1 MKNRQRV
8 KAKMFGLFVLIII
21 FFCPEESFAKE
32 EDAIE
37 TAKNG
42 IVEIYSGLTDQN
54 GVFHRMKNT
63 SGVLISNQED
73 NTCIITTCH
82 SIMISKKEEKNFYS
96 DNKIQKDSQNY
107 NQSIR
112 AVVKNDVL
120 AEMAVVAKSE
130 AQDFCILQTED
141 VLKEKSVLKLGNSSE
156 LSTGKVV
163 YTFGFPE
170 NAIENPY
177 AKFSAPEVEIHEGK
191 IQDSAAKASET
202 AYLQHSA
209 VVMAG
214 NSGGALIDEEG
225 YVVGM
230 NNAAL
235 SNANEQVYY
244 SLPIDDIKAIL
255 NNYGIAYES
264 KGRDAA
270 LGLLETEYKKCTD
283 LIKKQEYKASSLEIL
298 QQAMQSVASVIEE
311 NTYDIEKI
319 KSAEQLLKNAE
330 EKLVK
335 KTTKMRMIS
344 YILAAVLAVLLVWLV
359 RLLIWNRNYKKISQN
374 GEMSLI
380 TDVEEPDKNDM
391 PKEDCIS
398 YLQDV
403 GEDRR
408 EDENIETELPIE
420 LEDDDKTII
429 LSSYDNNIQKKMT
442 RAGLIR
448 KKDGQKSFITSA
460 EYRLGQNPE
469 LVDLAITD
477 NKAVSRR
484 HAVIRWTAEGYM
496 IYDLKSANGTFV
508 NGERLE
514 GAGRLLVDKDEIM
527 VADERFEFIKIDTEG
542 ERRDEK

>member
-8 KAKMFGLFVLIII
+8 KARMFGLFMLIII

-54 GVFHRMKNT
+54 GTFHRIKNT

-82 SIMISKKEEKNFYS
+82 SITISKKEEKKFYF

-107 NQSIR
+107 SQSIR

-130 AQDFCILQTED
+130 TQDFCILQTD
-141 VLKEKSVLKLGNSSE
+141 DILKEKSVLKLGNSSE

-191 IQDSAAKASET
+191 IQDPAAKASET

-209 VVMAG
+209 VVMPG
-214 NSGGALIDEEG
+214 NSGGALIDEKG

-264 KGRDAA
+264 KDRDTA
-270 LGLLETEYKKCTD
+270 LGLLVVEYKKCAG
-283 LIKKQEYKASSLEIL
+283 LIKKKDYKASSLEIL
-298 QQAMQSVASVIEE
+298 QQAMQSAASVIEE

-319 KSAEQLLKNAE
+319 KSAEQSLKNAE

-359 RLLIWNRNYKKISQN
+359 QLLIWNRNHKKISQN
-374 GEMSLI
+374 GEMSLSA
-380 TDVEEPDKNDM
+380 DKEEPDKTDVS
-391 PKEDCIS
+391 KKDSIS
-398 YLQDV
+398 YSRDV
-403 GEDRR
+403 GEDKK
-408 EDENIETELPIE
+408 EDERIETELPIE
-420 LEDDDKTII
+420 IEDDGKTII
-429 LSSYDNNIQKKMT
+429 LSSYDNNVQKKMT
-442 RAGLIR
+442 RAGLVR
-448 KKDGQKSFITSA
+448 KRDGQKSFITST
-460 EYRLGQNPE
+460 EYRIGQNPE
-469 LVDLAITD
+469 LVNLAITD

-484 HAVIRWTAEGYM
+484 HAVIRWTTEGYR
-496 IYDLKSANGTFV
+496 IYDLESANGTFV

-514 GAGRLLVDKDEIM
+514 GAGRLLADKDEIM

>member
-8 KAKMFGLFVLIII
+8 KARMFGLFMLIII

-54 GVFHRMKNT
+54 GTFHRIKNT

-82 SIMISKKEEKNFYS
+82 SITISKKEEKKFYS

-107 NQSIR
+107 SQSIR

-130 AQDFCILQTED
+130 TQDFCILQTD
-141 VLKEKSVLKLGNSSE
+141 DILKEKSVLKLGNSSE

-191 IQDSAAKASET
+191 IQDPAAKASET
-202 AYLQHSA
+202 TYLQHSA
-209 VVMAG
+209 VVMSG
-214 NSGGALIDEEG
+214 NSGGALIDEKG

-264 KGRDAA
+264 KGRDVA
-270 LGLLETEYKKCTD
+270 LKLLETEYKKCTD
-283 LIKKQEYKASSLEIL
+283 LIKKGEYKASSLEIL
-298 QQAMQSVASVIEE
+298 QQAMQSAASAIEE

-319 KSAEQLLKNAE
+319 KSVEQSLKNAE

-335 KTTKMRMIS
+335 KTTKMRTIS

-359 RLLIWNRNYKKISQN
+359 RLLIWNRNHKKIRQN
-374 GEMSLI
+374 GEMSLSA
-380 TDVEEPDKNDM
+380 DREEPDKIDVL
-391 PKEDCIS
+391 KKDSIS

-403 GEDRR
+403 GEDKK

-420 LEDDDKTII
+420 IEDDDKTII
-429 LSSYDNNIQKKMT
+429 LSSYGNIVQKKMT
-442 RAGLIR
+442 RAGLVR
-448 KKDGQKSFITSA
+448 KRDGQKSFITSA
-460 EYRLGQNPE
+460 EYGIGQNPE

-484 HAVIRWTAEGYM
+484 HAVIRWMAEGYM
-496 IYDLKSANGTFV
+496 I
-508 NGERLE
+508 
-514 GAGRLLVDKDEIM
+514 
-527 VADERFEFIKIDTEG
+527 
-542 ERRDEK
+542 

>member
-1 MKNRQRV
+1 MKIYQRR
-8 KAKMFGLFVLIII
+8 KIYMFGFCVLLSI
-21 FFCPEESFAKE
+21 FSFSIKSYAQE
-32 EDAIE
+32 EDIIGRS
-37 TAKNG
+37 KNG
-42 IVEIYSGLTDQN
+42 IVEIYSGLSDQN

-63 SGVLISNQED
+63 SGVFVSNQED
-73 NTCIITTCH
+73 NTYIITTCH
-82 SIMISKKEEKNFYS
+82 SITISKKEEKKFYS
-96 DNKIQKDSQNY
+96 DNKIKKDNQNY
-107 NQSIR
+107 SHSIR
-112 AVVKNDVL
+112 AVIKNDVL
-120 AEMAVVAKSE
+120 SEMAIVAESE
-130 AQDFCILQTED
+130 TQDFCILQTD
-141 VLKEKSVLKLGNSSE
+141 GVLKEKSVLKLGNSSE

-163 YTFGFPE
+163 YALGFPD

-177 AKFSAPEVEIHEGK
+177 AKFSALEVEIHEGK
-191 IQDSAAKASET
+191 IQDPTAKASET

-209 VVMAG
+209 AVMTG
-214 NSGGALIDEEG
+214 NSGGALIDENG

-230 NNAAL
+230 NNASL
-235 SNANEQVYY
+235 SNVEEQVYY
-244 SLPIDDIKAIL
+244 SLPIDDIKEIL
-255 NNYGIAYES
+255 NNYGIAYEN
-264 KGRDAA
+264 KDRDAA
-270 LGLLETEYKKCTD
+270 LELLETEYKKSVG
-283 LIKKQEYKASSLEIL
+283 LIKKKEYKTTSLEIL
-298 QQAMQSVASVIEE
+298 QQAIQNAASVIEE
-311 NTYDIEKI
+311 NTYDIDKI
-319 KSAEQLLKNAE
+319 KSAEQSLKNAE

-335 KTTKMRMIS
+335 KIPKIRMIS
-344 YILAAVLAVLLVWLV
+344 YILAVVLVVLFVWLV
-359 RLLIWNRNYKKISQN
+359 RLLIWNRNHKKISQN

-429 LSSYDNNIQKKMT
+429 LSSYDSNIQKKMT

-460 EYRLGQNPE
+460 EYRIGQNPE

-514 GAGRLLVDKDEIM
+514 GVGRLLADKDEIM
-527 VADERFEFIKIDTEG
+527 VADERYEFIKIDTEG
-542 ERRDEK
+542 EIRDEE

>member
-1 MKNRQRV
+1 MKNHQRI
-8 KAKMFGLFVLIII
+8 KAKMFGLFVLI
-21 FFCPEESFAKE
+21 FVFSCSGESFAK

-42 IVEIYSGLTDQN
+42 IVEIYSGLTGQN
-54 GVFHRMKNT
+54 GVFHRMKNA

-73 NTCIITTCH
+73 NIYIITTFH
-82 SIMISKKEEKNFYS
+82 SIAISKKEEKKFYS
-96 DNKIQKDSQNY
+96 DNKIKKDNRNY
-107 NQSIR
+107 SQSIY

-120 AEMAVVAKSE
+120 SEVEVVAESE
-130 AQDFCILQTED
+130 TQDFCILRTD
-141 VLKEKSVLKLGNSSE
+141 GVLKEKSALKLGNSSD

-177 AKFSAPEVEIHEGK
+177 AKFSASEVEIHEGK
-191 IQDSAAKASET
+191 IQDPAAKASET

-209 VVMAG
+209 VVMSG
-214 NSGGALIDEEG
+214 NSGGALIDEKG

-264 KGRDAA
+264 KDRDTA
-270 LGLLETEYKKCTD
+270 LGLLVVEYKKCAG
-283 LIKKQEYKASSLEIL
+283 LIKKKDYKASSLEIL
-298 QQAMQSVASVIEE
+298 QQAMQSAASVIEE

-319 KSAEQLLKNAE
+319 KSAEQSLKNAE

-359 RLLIWNRNYKKISQN
+359 RLLIWNRNHKKISQN
-374 GEMSLI
+374 GEMSLSA
-380 TDVEEPDKNDM
+380 DKEEPDKTDVS
-391 PKEDCIS
+391 KKDSIS
-398 YLQDV
+398 YSRDV
-403 GEDRR
+403 GEDKK
-408 EDENIETELPIE
+408 EDERIETELPIE
-420 LEDDDKTII
+420 IEDDGKTII
-429 LSSYDNNIQKKMT
+429 LSSYDNNVQKKMT
-442 RAGLIR
+442 RAGLVR
-448 KKDGQKSFITSA
+448 KRDGQKSFITST
-460 EYRLGQNPE
+460 EYRIGQNPE

-514 GAGRLLVDKDEIM
+514 GAGRLLADKDEIM